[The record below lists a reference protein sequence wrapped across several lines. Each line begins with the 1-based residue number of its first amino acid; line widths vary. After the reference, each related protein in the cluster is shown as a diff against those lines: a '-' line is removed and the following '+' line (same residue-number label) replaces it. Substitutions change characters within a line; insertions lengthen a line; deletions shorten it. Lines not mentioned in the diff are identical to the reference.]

1 MHHGGAVEMENTQ
14 LSHNLDS
21 DVSVERQHD
30 DDECGCVRDENGE
43 CGCLRDT
50 LRRRATELPD

>member
-1 MHHGGAVEMENTQ
+1 MENTQ